1 MKQKML
7 SSFALIAVMLAL
19 SSPSPAFGKHPQIE
33 DALRALGAAKQHL
46 QEAAHDFG
54 GHRVD
59 AIRAIDEADHQLRI
73 CMQY

>member
-1 MKQKML
+1 VKQKMM
-7 SSFALIAVMLAL
+7 SSFALIAMVLAL

-33 DALRALGAAKQHL
+33 DALRALQAAKNHL

>member
-1 MKQKML
+1 VKQKMM
-7 SSFALIAVMLAL
+7 SSLALIAMMLAL
-19 SSPSPAFGKHPQIE
+19 SSPSPAFNNHPQIE
-33 DALRALGAAKQHL
+33 DALRALKVAKDHL

-73 CMQY
+73 CLQY

>member
-1 MKQKML
+1 VKQKML
-7 SSFALIAVMLAL
+7 SFFALVAVMLAL
-19 SSPSPAFGKHPQIE
+19 SSPSPAFGKHPQID

-46 QEAAHDFG
+46 QEASHDFG

-59 AIRAIDEADHQLRI
+59 AIRAIDEADRQLRI